1 MKRIY
6 ITESQLMKVLS
17 ETINQ
22 TVNKKPG
29 ETIDSAIRN
38 AAREVQHDAPNADV
52 NFVIPKEEINE
63 EGEGLDLIS
72 QVNDYIIK
80 NWGNELEDPHISTE
94 AVKDMIQDAYIQVTG
109 MEIQDKGLFRQIMN
123 DLHKKVYSE
132 SVVLTKKQIKEM
144 KSKKRIAEAVK
155 VVTKKG
161 LLNSLK

>member
-1 MKRIY
+1 
-6 ITESQLMKVLS
+6 MKVLS

-80 NWGNELEDPHISTE
+80 NWGNELEDPDISTE

-144 KSKKRIAEAVK
+144 KSNKRIAEAVK
-155 VVTKKG
+155 VVTKKS